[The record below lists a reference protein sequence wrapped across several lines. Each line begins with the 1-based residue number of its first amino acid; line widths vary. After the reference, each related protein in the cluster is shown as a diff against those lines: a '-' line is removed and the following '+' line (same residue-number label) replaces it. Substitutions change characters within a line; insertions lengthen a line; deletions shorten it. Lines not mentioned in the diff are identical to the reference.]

1 MARILLIGQKK
12 DDTKGLARLLWRGGH
27 RTDLARSD
35 SVLLR
40 MVLSRRPDLLVMSV
54 PDPVSTLRAVARAVG
69 SRIRQI
75 PAIAIIPSGG
85 PAAPDGDAP
94 GLLDPLPV
102 PFSDE
107 TFLARVN
114 GLLKVREVL
123 YGGEGIPDRADPV
136 RRDTSDPSMASRLA
150 ALLSKLRFIGPRKR
164 DIKDRPAEPYLQT
177 TASIVNAVEG
187 RDAFDPGHGRR
198 VSAHCAAIAAYLRS
212 GEEET
217 ELLLNAASVHDI
229 GKIALSAELLRKPSL
244 SEDDRRLLK
253 SHPRRG
259 AQLIRALTPYG
270 DAADFVLYHHER
282 PDGKGYYGRLAEQ
295 VPVPARVLS
304 VADVF
309 DGMTTSRAGPALTP
323 SQAIEILR
331 AGSGAAY
338 DADCVEALAVAVRPQ
353 RTTVPLSPLTPLR
366 GR

>member
-1 MARILLIGQKK
+1 MARILLIGQKR
-12 DDTKGLARLLWRGGH
+12 DDTKGLARLLWRDGH

-35 SVLLR
+35 SVLIR

-54 PDPVSTLRAVARAVG
+54 PDPVSTLRDVARAVG

-85 PAAPDGDAP
+85 PVAPDDAP

-107 TFLARVN
+107 TFLARVD

-136 RRDTSDPSMASRLA
+136 RRDTSDRSMASRLA

-229 GKIALSAELLRKPSL
+229 GKI
-244 SEDDRRLLK
+244 
-253 SHPRRG
+253 
-259 AQLIRALTPYG
+259 
-270 DAADFVLYHHER
+270 VLYHHER

-338 DADCVEALAVAVRPQ
+338 DADCVEALAIAVRPQ
-353 RTTVPLSPLTPLR
+353 RTTVPLSPLTPIR